1 MKGTYYIDAN
11 VFLYPVLY
19 QGLPQVDSARRVLTS
34 IENKEIQAYTST
46 LTWDEVSYVT
56 GKLLGRTDSVEIGR
70 KFLNFPNL
78 RFVAM
83 DEKVMRR
90 GQKVREQYDLKPR
103 DSIHLS
109 SAIERNVRKIISD
122 DSDFDGIG
130 EIERVALTGLK

>member
-19 QGLPQVDSARRVLTS
+19 QGLPQVDSARKVLTS
-34 IENKEIQAYTST
+34 IEKKEIQAYTST

-122 DSDFDGIG
+122 DSDFDGIR
-130 EIERVALTGLK
+130 EIERVALTGA

>member
-122 DSDFDGIG
+122 DSDFDGIR
-130 EIERVALTGLK
+130 EIERVALTGA

>member
-19 QGLPQVDSARRVLTS
+19 QGLPQVDSARKVLTS

-122 DSDFDGIG
+122 DSDFDGIR
-130 EIERVALTGLK
+130 EIERVALTGA

>member
-19 QGLPQVDSARRVLTS
+19 QGLPKVDLARKVLIS
-34 IENKEIQAYTST
+34 IENREIHAYTST

-56 GKLLGRTDSVEIGR
+56 GKLLGRTDSLEIGH

-90 GQKVREQYDLKPR
+90 GQKMMEQYNLKPR
-103 DSIHLS
+103 DSIHIS
-109 SAIERNVRKIISD
+109 SAIERNVRRIISD
-122 DSDFDGIG
+122 DSDFDGIK
-130 EIERVALTGLK
+130 EIERVALAGT

>member
-19 QGLPQVDSARRVLTS
+19 QGLPQVDSARKVLTS